1 IWYACK
7 RQAALGLDPFHVE
20 SKKRYCVDN
29 HDALLV
35 AIETL
40 LDGAPRFRVTEL
52 NEDTLTILDLG
63 WNMSADIPKEFLRN
77 RAFDLFSW
85 FELNAKEPEMVSS
98 DPDFEYLTDC
108 TDPDMPPLMDADSD
122 SDSEDGYS
130 TDDTEEE
137 YLRDGD
143 RVNQGALEGKLEIKA
158 IVIGELTGGRT
169 HKGVVA
175 SSAIWR
181 SLGAW
186 APWRSSVA
194 AGPKPI
200 TWECGALNLNQTC
213 TMFGAQRLS
222 KKGSVSPSAG
232 SGYGGLRMLLT
243 EPTRGECKQRW
254 LKQEVLVIGGTSIKI
269 IPGQTSLGLPNSQDM
284 SRFASVLRL

>member
-1 IWYACK
+1 MQ
-7 RQAALGLDPFHVE
+7 QARCQRGRE
-20 SKKRYCVDN
+20 
-29 HDALLV
+29 
-35 AIETL
+35 
-40 LDGAPRFRVTEL
+40 
-52 NEDTLTILDLG
+52 
-63 WNMSADIPKEFLRN
+63 
-77 RAFDLFSW
+77 
-85 FELNAKEPEMVSS
+85 
-98 DPDFEYLTDC
+98 
-108 TDPDMPPLMDADSD
+108 
-122 SDSEDGYS
+122 
-130 TDDTEEE
+130 
-137 YLRDGD
+137 
-143 RVNQGALEGKLEIKA
+143 VNQGALEGKLEIKA

-175 SSAIWR
+175 SSTIWR
-181 SLGAW
+181 SLVAW

-243 EPTRGECKQRW
+243 EPTRGEYKQRW

-269 IPGQTSLGLPNSQDM
+269 IPGQTSLGRPNSQDM